1 MNKPVVTIKVRG
13 DEIHVTA
20 ERGGRVTGQFV
31 ADNNTLSVSDIRKKC
46 IPFIRQK
53 ALFLCNDVVFCDRAF
68 LDHEWRVWLT
78 TFKEEKDLGTERSSD
93 Q

>member
-1 MNKPVVTIKVRG
+1 MSKHTVTIDVRG

-20 ERGGRVTGQFV
+20 EKDGRVTGQFV
-31 ADNNTLSVSDIRKKC
+31 VDNNTLSVGDIRKRC

-53 ALFLCNDVVFCDRAF
+53 ALFLCNDVVFCDSAF
-68 LDHEWRVWLT
+68 LYHKWRVWLT
-78 TFKEEKDLGTERSSD
+78 TFKEEKDLGTERSGD